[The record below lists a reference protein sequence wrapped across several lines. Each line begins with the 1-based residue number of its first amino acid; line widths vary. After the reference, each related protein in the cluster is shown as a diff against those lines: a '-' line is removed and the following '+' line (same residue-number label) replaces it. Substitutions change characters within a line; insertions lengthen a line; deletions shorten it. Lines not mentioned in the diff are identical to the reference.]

1 MRGAAAGV
9 SGRRATLSACVWSVT
24 AILAL
29 ALCAPLWAEPAET
42 GDPIAQWLN
51 EHSDEVLQ
59 GTLGAMMI
67 LGDYRTEDAAALT
80 LDGTIAAVAAAEAL
94 KLVINQPRPRDPT
107 ADDGFPSSH
116 AASAFAFAHGMS
128 EWRSSWTPAV
138 YAFAAGV
145 GWARVEGG
153 YHTLEQVAAGAALG
167 VWLAGVSR
175 AQDGFIL
182 HGGSEHSSSA
192 FEQNPSERSAE
203 GFGAPPTVV
212 LWRGRW

>member
-1 MRGAAAGV
+1 MRTHRHQLVLIACLIL
-9 SGRRATLSACVWSVT
+9 LSAHARAQQSRS
-24 AILAL
+24 
-29 ALCAPLWAEPAET
+29 

-67 LGDYRTEDAAALT
+67 LGDYRTEDAAART
-80 LDGTIAAVAAAEAL
+80 RDGTIAAVVAAEAL
-94 KLVINQPRPRDPT
+94 KLVIDQPRPRDPT

-116 AASAFAFAHGMS
+116 AASAFAFAHGRS

-153 YHTLEQVAAGAALG
+153 
-167 VWLAGVSR
+167 
-175 AQDGFIL
+175 
-182 HGGSEHSSSA
+182 
-192 FEQNPSERSAE
+192 
-203 GFGAPPTVV
+203 
-212 LWRGRW
+212 